1 MKDQFEQNIKS
12 LVEEFSYDYDPQAWE
27 KLSKKLPKSKGN
39 LSWFQTGFFSTIL
52 TISLLGTAVWLVFA
66 VFFSTSLTSS
76 KAHITPHGRS
86 KIQKAA
92 QHSNENKKSNALLIA
107 PKKSPLEAQHE
118 SIATALGSKTSN
130 LSTAIISPS
139 AQYNEP
145 EVQLENYISPLSI
158 KGSEALQ
165 TELSIPKR
173 SNKEENSNQAATAL
187 PCQAPHI
194 SLDADAISYVDGLPR
209 IHIKAE
215 TNATRM
221 SWSSDERLSNAQYNA
236 ADLLAFKAKTY
247 TINVEGILDGCKE
260 SARIKITANED
271 YNLLAVNAFNPQ
283 SRDERNA
290 TFMPYALTIRQT
302 PFEMLIIDPDNGAI
316 VYRTSDYQQ
325 PWDGIDM
332 RSGQMVP
339 SQKAYIWKVVLEQPL
354 PKENSTYTGTI
365 VRI

>member
-27 KLSKKLPKSKGN
+27 KLSKKLPKSKGGF
-39 LSWFQTGFFSTIL
+39 SWSGIAFYGTIL
-52 TISLLGTAVWLVFA
+52 TISILGTVVWLVFA
-66 VFFSTSLTSS
+66 VFFSTGLTNS
-76 KAHITPHGRS
+76 KANNTHQGRT
-86 KIQKAA
+86 KIQKTA
-92 QHSNENKKSNALLIA
+92 QPSNEIKKSKDLLID
-107 PKKSPLEAQHE
+107 PKKSPIQAQNE
-118 SIATALGSKTSN
+118 SSGTTLGSKESN
-130 LSTAIISPS
+130 PSPAMISPRE
-139 AQYNEP
+139 QNNEP
-145 EVQLENYISPLSI
+145 EILMEKFSPPLTI
-158 KGSEALQ
+158 KGSQAIQ
-165 TELSIPKR
+165 TQLSIPING
-173 SNKEENSNQAATAL
+173 NKEENSNQATTAL
-187 PCQAPHI
+187 PCQAPQI

-215 TNATRM
+215 TNASRVIWN
-221 SWSSDERLSNAQYNA
+221 SEERLTNPQYNS

-260 SARIKITANED
+260 SSRIKITANED